1 MAMGALL
8 GKELRRTIRHT
19 FGQFAAI
26 ASIVALGC
34 GFFAG
39 IQATTPDMNEMAN
52 QHYRDTNLM
61 DLQILSTIGLDE
73 QEVEAVA
80 ALPDVKE
87 TYAGYHLECY
97 LPQAPNSY
105 AMAVY
110 SMPMQQAEQ
119 GTSLNLPSLTE
130 GTLPTQTDECLL
142 DANFAKKHNY
152 HVGDTVT
159 LQASEGTELSDF
171 MQQDTFTVSGLTNW
185 SMYISFER
193 GTAQIGTGS
202 LDGYILV
209 DDAAFCM
216 ICIPISTS
224 L

>member
-80 ALPDVKE
+80 RKHMRVIIWNVIYRRHQ
-87 TYAGYHLECY
+87 T
-97 LPQAPNSY
+97 
-105 AMAVY
+105 AM
-110 SMPMQQAEQ
+110 
-119 GTSLNLPSLTE
+119 LWRF
-130 GTLPTQTDECLL
+130 TLCPCSRQNRES
-142 DANFAKKHNY
+142 
-152 HVGDTVT
+152 V
-159 LQASEGTELSDF
+159 
-171 MQQDTFTVSGLTNW
+171 
-185 SMYISFER
+185 
-193 GTAQIGTGS
+193 
-202 LDGYILV
+202 
-209 DDAAFCM
+209 
-216 ICIPISTS
+216 
-224 L
+224 